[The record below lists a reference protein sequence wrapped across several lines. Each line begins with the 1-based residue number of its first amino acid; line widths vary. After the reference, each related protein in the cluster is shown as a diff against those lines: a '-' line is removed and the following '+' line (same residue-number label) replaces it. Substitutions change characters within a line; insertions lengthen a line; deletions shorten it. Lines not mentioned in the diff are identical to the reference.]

1 MPRTAVPYGWLHHCN
16 LFHVIRKRLSVLFLL
31 IGMFKG
37 QHFSMDGIQK
47 GFFFSQKWC
56 TVELLHNGHLEDR
69 SMQVAVLERFKQES
83 MHGLATKKVPIV

>member
-16 LFHVIRKRLSVLFLL
+16 LFHVIRKRLSVLFLF

-47 GFFFSQKWC
+47 GFFLVKNGVQLNFS
-56 TVELLHNGHLEDR
+56 TTATLRTEA
-69 SMQVAVLERFKQES
+69 SSRFRE
-83 MHGLATKKVPIV
+83 V

>member
-37 QHFSMDGIQK
+37 QHFSMDGIQ
-47 GFFFSQKWC
+47 GGYFFF
-56 TVELLHNGHLEDR
+56 
-69 SMQVAVLERFKQES
+69 F
-83 MHGLATKKVPIV
+83 

>member
-31 IGMFKG
+31 IGMFKW

-47 GFFFSQKWC
+47 GFFLVK
-56 TVELLHNGHLEDR
+56 NGVQLNFPTTATLRTEA
-69 SMQVAVLERFKQES
+69 SSRFRE
-83 MHGLATKKVPIV
+83 V

>member
-37 QHFSMDGIQK
+37 QHFSMDGRQK

-56 TVELLHNGHLEDR
+56 TVELPHNGHLEDR
-69 SMQVAVLERFKQES
+69 SK
-83 MHGLATKKVPIV
+83 

>member
-1 MPRTAVPYGWLHHCN
+1 MPRTAVPYGWLHHGN

-37 QHFSMDGIQK
+37 QHFSMDGIQ
-47 GFFFSQKWC
+47 GGIFFFFSQKWC

-69 SMQVAVLERFKQES
+69 RK
-83 MHGLATKKVPIV
+83 

>member
-16 LFHVIRKRLSVLFLL
+16 LFHVIRKQLSVLFLL

-47 GFFFSQKWC
+47 GYFFLSQK
-56 TVELLHNGHLEDR
+56 
-69 SMQVAVLERFKQES
+69 
-83 MHGLATKKVPIV
+83 